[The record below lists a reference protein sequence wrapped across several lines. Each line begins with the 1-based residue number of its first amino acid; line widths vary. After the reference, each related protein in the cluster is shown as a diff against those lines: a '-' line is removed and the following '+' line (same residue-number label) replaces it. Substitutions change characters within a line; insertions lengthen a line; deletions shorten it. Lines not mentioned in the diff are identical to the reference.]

1 MKVREWRGIR
11 DLIAAELKTDEKA
24 GEITYGEPF
33 AVAGASGLTKDVESS
48 SEAKYYDNVPAIVI
62 DSVGADTVK
71 VDVSAVDIDV
81 LAKLTGQF
89 YDEETGMLVEGE
101 REEKYFAIGYITEKT
116 DGTEMFVWRLKGKF
130 SIPSDTRKTK
140 DNGTTSNGDQ
150 LTYTGINTT
159 HKFTKTGKGAK
170 AVIIDTE
177 KNPLD
182 EKEFFKIVQH
192 PDTVKK
198 SLTA

>member
-89 YDEETGMLVEGE
+89 MMKK
-101 REEKYFAIGYITEKT
+101 REC
-116 DGTEMFVWRLKGKF
+116 L
-130 SIPSDTRKTK
+130 
-140 DNGTTSNGDQ
+140 
-150 LTYTGINTT
+150 
-159 HKFTKTGKGAK
+159 
-170 AVIIDTE
+170 
-177 KNPLD
+177 
-182 EKEFFKIVQH
+182 
-192 PDTVKK
+192 
-198 SLTA
+198 

>member
-101 REEKYFAIGYITEKT
+101 REEKYFAIGYITEKQM
-116 DGTEMFVWRLKGKF
+116 EQRCL
-130 SIPSDTRKTK
+130 S
-140 DNGTTSNGDQ
+140 GD
-150 LTYTGINTT
+150 
-159 HKFTKTGKGAK
+159 
-170 AVIIDTE
+170 
-177 KNPLD
+177 
-182 EKEFFKIVQH
+182 
-192 PDTVKK
+192 
-198 SLTA
+198 

>member
-24 GEITYGEPF
+24 GEMTYGEPF

-170 AVIIDTE
+170 AVIIDT
-177 KNPLD
+177 
-182 EKEFFKIVQH
+182 
-192 PDTVKK
+192 
-198 SLTA
+198 